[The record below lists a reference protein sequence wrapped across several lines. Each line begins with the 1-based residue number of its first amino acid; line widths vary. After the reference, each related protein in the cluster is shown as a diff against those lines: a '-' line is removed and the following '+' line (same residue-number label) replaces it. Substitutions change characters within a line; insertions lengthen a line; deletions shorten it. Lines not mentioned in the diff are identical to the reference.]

1 MLKGNK
7 YMLRTDVMYRR
18 MEPAALAQFDAE
30 QRAALWSQ
38 DPALLHLRPKELA
51 PRIAARLGLA
61 VGDRKPKAVIEE
73 AMRQLSLS
81 PPATPPLSHSLSATL
96 SLPVSKGKIVSPS
109 ICFPRAHHFQS
120 PLHFVL
126 GVAAGLVLGVVM
138 PDMVHFAGVAPIMIR
153 LAKTGEVVTLVCF
166 S

>member
-1 MLKGNK
+1 
-7 YMLRTDVMYRR
+7 MLRTDVMYRR

-61 VGDRKPKAVIEE
+61 MGDRKPKAVIEE

-81 PPATPPLSHSLSATL
+81 APAGGAKAGGVEGGAGAGGGVREAGLL
-96 SLPVSKGKIVSPS
+96 V
-109 ICFPRAHHFQS
+109 
-120 PLHFVL
+120 
-126 GVAAGLVLGVVM
+126 VAALGLDLTAA
-138 PDMVHFAGVAPIMIR
+138 PD
-153 LAKTGEVVTLVCF
+153 
-166 S
+166 

>member
-61 VGDRKPKAVIEE
+61 MGDRKPKAVIEE

-81 PPATPPLSHSLSATL
+81 PPAGGANAGGGMEGGAGAGGGVREAGLL
-96 SLPVSKGKIVSPS
+96 
-109 ICFPRAHHFQS
+109 
-120 PLHFVL
+120 
-126 GVAAGLVLGVVM
+126 VAAALELDLTTA
-138 PDMVHFAGVAPIMIR
+138 PD
-153 LAKTGEVVTLVCF
+153 
-166 S
+166 

>member
-81 PPATPPLSHSLSATL
+81 PPARSGGAKAGGMES
-96 SLPVSKGKIVSPS
+96 G
-109 ICFPRAHHFQS
+109 
-120 PLHFVL
+120 
-126 GVAAGLVLGVVM
+126 AAGGGGDGGYLRPRPPSCRRLGAAT
-138 PDMVHFAGVAPIMIR
+138 H
-153 LAKTGEVVTLVCF
+153 TQY
-166 S
+166 